1 MAYGSFIQRDLS
13 FAIARG
19 VTASDAGADWCITV

>member
-1 MAYGSFIQRDLS
+1 MLSLGGQIREALMQKLDTLS

-19 VTASDAGADWCITV
+19 VTR